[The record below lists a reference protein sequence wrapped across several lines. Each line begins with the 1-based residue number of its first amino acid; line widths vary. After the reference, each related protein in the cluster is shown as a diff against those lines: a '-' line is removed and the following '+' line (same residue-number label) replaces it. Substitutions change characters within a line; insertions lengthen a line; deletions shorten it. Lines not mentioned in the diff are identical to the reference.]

1 MARERRDAA
10 VGLRMTSALKADL
23 EKLAEADDRTLASYI
38 ERILREHVATLR
50 AENGKP
56 TKRKWGAMEMFATE
70 DTASKI
76 GSGIGTLIAI
86 GVYCLMAYAMYLG
99 LFY

>member
-1 MARERRDAA
+1 MPRERRDAA

-38 ERILREHVATLR
+38 ERILREHVASLK

-56 TKRKWGAMEMFATE
+56 AGKRK
-70 DTASKI
+70 
-76 GSGIGTLIAI
+76 
-86 GVYCLMAYAMYLG
+86 
-99 LFY
+99 